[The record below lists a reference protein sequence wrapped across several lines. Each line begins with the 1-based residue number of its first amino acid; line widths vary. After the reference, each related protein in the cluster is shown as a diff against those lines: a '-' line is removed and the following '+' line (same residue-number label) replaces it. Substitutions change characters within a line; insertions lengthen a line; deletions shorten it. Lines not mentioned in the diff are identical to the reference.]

1 MLNLWMNW
9 NVWKMNDFTFTK
21 DAFNDY
27 LYWRSQDKKTLKR
40 INALLKDIRSNGALI
55 GTGKP
60 EKLKYRSGYSR
71 RIDDTNR
78 LVYEIDDSQNIK
90 IISCRGHYE
99 D

>member
-1 MLNLWMNW
+1 
-9 NVWKMNDFTFTK
+9 MNDFTFTK
-21 DAFNDY
+21 EAFEDY
-27 LYWRSQDKKTLKR
+27 LYWQMQDKKTLKR
-40 INALLKDIRSNGALI
+40 INILLKDIRTNGALA

-71 RIDDTNR
+71 RIDDANR
-78 LVYEIDDSQNIK
+78 LVYEIDELLNIK